1 MPDNTE
7 IEQYFKDNDIDI
19 NNLKNIP
26 YLLQKNTDTLK
37 GGLRSSNVKQLRS
50 VYVINA
56 QDSLDDTYPMYL
68 HLNIVEEMVKIV
80 SIRLSFW
87 LLPFR
92 AYSTTDEEQEAVTSG
107 SGGSQTSS
115 SGGGQTSSSSGS
127 HTHTLGRTTLDTGTT
142 DAHVHTYGAT
152 NEISSEASNHTH
164 TVANHTH
171 TVVDHTHSVPAHT
184 HGLTFG
190 IHEED
195 NSPTISFQISRDNGE
210 TYGNVLGTYTA
221 DVSNLEIK
229 DYIVA
234 SGSYIIK
241 FTSSARARISAQLTI
256 KLDITAR

>member
-1 MPDNTE
+1 MATTTKE
-7 IEQYFKDNDIDI
+7 KRIDPVTGKPVSPPTVAGVPQI
-19 NNLKNIP
+19 
-26 YLLQKNTDTLK
+26 YS
-37 GGLRSSNVKQLRS
+37 GGSAIGDVPSGFSNMTQ
-50 VYVINA
+50 A
-56 QDSLDDTYPMYL
+56 
-68 HLNIVEEMVKIV
+68 
-80 SIRLSFW
+80 
-87 LLPFR
+87 
-92 AYSTTDEEQEAVTSG
+92 EQEAVTSG

-210 TYGNVLGTYTA
+210 TYGNILGSYTA